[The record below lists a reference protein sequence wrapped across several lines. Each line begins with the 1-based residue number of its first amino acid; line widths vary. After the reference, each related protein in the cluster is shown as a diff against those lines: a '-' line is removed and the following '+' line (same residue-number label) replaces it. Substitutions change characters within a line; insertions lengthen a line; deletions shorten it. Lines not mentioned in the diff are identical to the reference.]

1 MNQVSVFAAESA
13 SLTFTDKKGNL
24 HGITAEGALFK
35 GGAALAALKD
45 AGLESAIAKAAGGR
59 YRAASDILVAA
70 FPRAAKAFH
79 GVWGSATMPHANKT
93 TMAGLLSAVETAMWE
108 ADAADK
114 PLTKRQES
122 ARAVVTVLRRIPALA
137 TETAPAVVI
146 DNAAEGTPAQ
156 A

>member
-1 MNQVSVFAAESA
+1 MNQVSVFAVESA
-13 SLTFTDKKGNL
+13 PLTFTDKKGNL

-45 AGLESAIAKAAGGR
+45 AGLESAIAKAVGGR

-70 FPRAAKAFH
+70 FPKAGKAFC
-79 GVWGSATMPHANKT
+79 GVWGAATAPHANKT
-93 TMAGLLSAVETAMWE
+93 TMQGLLAAVETAIWE
-108 ADAADK
+108 TAAADK
-114 PLTKRQES
+114 KLTKRQ
-122 ARAVVTVLRRIPALA
+122 AAAAAVAEVLRKIPALA
-137 TETAPAVVI
+137 TETAPAEVI